1 MEKMIK
7 SLLKNIFLKSM
18 LVKEKNKCLL
28 LTQHQNM
35 AKLLEIDAKSF
46 SNSFL
51 SKKNLQKLHY
61 YPKLYTRLYFAS

>member
-46 SNSFL
+46 SNSF
-51 SKKNLQKLHY
+51 
-61 YPKLYTRLYFAS
+61 